1 MKQTITI
8 IFYFILAVVII
19 LFSLLIARW
28 IWGTNMP
35 EWLKV
40 LLIAG

>member
-1 MKQTITI
+1 MRQVITV
-8 IFYFILAVVII
+8 ILYIVLIALII
-19 LFSLLIARW
+19 LFILLIARW